1 MSREIHIEEYPNLMA
16 SIIDMK
22 TDKFITVRTLED
34 CEAIINSMVRMA
46 NEIDPDWQGMDV
58 K

>member
-1 MSREIHIEEYPNLMA
+1 MSREIHIEEYPNPMA
-16 SIIDMK
+16 EMIDMK
-22 TDKFITVRTLED
+22 SDQFITVRTLED